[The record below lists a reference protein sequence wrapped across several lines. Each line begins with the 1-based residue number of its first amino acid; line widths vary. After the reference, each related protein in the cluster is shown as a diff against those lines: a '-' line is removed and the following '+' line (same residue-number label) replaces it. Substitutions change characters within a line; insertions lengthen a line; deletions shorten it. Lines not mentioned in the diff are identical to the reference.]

1 MVSQMLNLVDSKI
14 AFLPES
20 FYELVDVL
28 KECELPTAIG
38 RILEEECG
46 VCECMPA
53 CKYA

>member
-1 MVSQMLNLVDSKI
+1 MLILVHSKI
-14 AFLPES
+14 AFLPKS

-46 VCECMPA
+46 VCA
-53 CKYA
+53 CVPVCK